1 MRNFVFIYTYI
12 GWLVN
17 YWLLECYIGTDRR
30 LYGKESKFMRVTWV
44 GWGARGGGGPDSV
57 HLWVTFSIQ
66 NVALRVSRRKTSKMF
81 P

>member
-30 LYGKESKFMRVTWV
+30 LYGKESKFMRVT
-44 GWGARGGGGPDSV
+44 
-57 HLWVTFSIQ
+57 
-66 NVALRVSRRKTSKMF
+66 
-81 P
+81 